1 MWNISLKSSMLW
13 KVNSKEENLYLVIWL
28 NDETL
33 FICMSIEKPIK
44 HWFYFYYLQSTYFIF
59 QKEEWT
65 IAYKLFAV
73 TTFSSIMIFLLRC
86 QSSAVQFGLN
96 SFVKIKYRSVTY
108 LMQLHF
114 STLYI
119 IFLKVLDDFFLF
131 AALHYRTE
139 LQCAKTLEN
148 SARKT

>member
-1 MWNISLKSSMLW
+1 MMKICLYVSQLKSLS
-13 KVNSKEENLYLVIWL
+13 NTDFISTICIQQILYFKKRTNHSIQTFCS
-28 NDETL
+28 NHI
-33 FICMSIEKPIK
+33 FIHYDSFFFVEVP
-44 HWFYFYYLQSTYFIF
+44 
-59 QKEEWT
+59 
-65 IAYKLFAV
+65 KL
-73 TTFSSIMIFLLRC
+73 
-86 QSSAVQFGLN
+86 AVQFGLN

-139 LQCAKTLEN
+139 LQCAKPLEN
-148 SARKT
+148 SARQI

>member
-1 MWNISLKSSMLW
+1 MMKLCLYICQLKS
-13 KVNSKEENLYLVIWL
+13 
-28 NDETL
+28 L
-33 FICMSIEKPIK
+33 FKN
-44 HWFYFYYLQSTYFIF
+44 WFHFYYLQSTYLIF

-73 TTFSSIMIFLLRC
+73 TTFSSIMIVFFVEVPKL
-86 QSSAVQFGLN
+86 AVQFGLN

-139 LQCAKTLEN
+139 LQCAKPLEN
-148 SARKT
+148 SARKI

>member
-1 MWNISLKSSMLW
+1 MKLCLCQLKS
-13 KVNSKEENLYLVIWL
+13 
-28 NDETL
+28 L
-33 FICMSIEKPIK
+33 FKN
-44 HWFYFYYLQSTYFIF
+44 WFHFYYLQSTYFIF

-73 TTFSSIMIFLLRC
+73 TTFSSIMIVFFVEVPKL
-86 QSSAVQFGLN
+86 AVQFGLN

-119 IFLKVLDDFFLF
+119 IFLKVLDDFFFCLQ
-131 AALHYRTE
+131 HCITE
-139 LQCAKTLEN
+139 QNCSVLKLWKIVQGKY
-148 SARKT
+148 SFWYI